1 MVMLLD
7 SVQQETNKGDAWDI
21 YGSSRPLLSIPMETE
36 IIQISTFF
44 IPHLL
49 HGSTFKKI
57 CKQYIRVAGYQKGHQ
72 VKIWILSNNII
83 FIIMGLWIFKG
94 QLKVMLFIL
103 HMTFNFYSVSCIFY
117 LWSLISCFCCFLKS
131 TSDVKQILTKG
142 RCRNKSM
149 GVWSQDSV
157 WMRGIISV
165 LPATEWIYRAG
176 ILSYYACF
184 VLL

>member
-1 MVMLLD
+1 MH
-7 SVQQETNKGDAWDI
+7 ETSMAHLGLFSPFLWKLKL
-21 YGSSRPLLSIPMETE
+21 YKSPLFLFLICYMD
-36 IIQISTFF
+36 Q
-44 IPHLL
+44 HLRK
-49 HGSTFKKI
+49 F

-103 HMTFNFYSVSCIFY
+103 HMTFNFYSVSCIVY

-176 ILSYYACF
+176 ILSYYALCYYSTW
-184 VLL
+184 